1 MRASLDLF
9 RVNVNRSR
17 DLASIARAMTAQT
30 TGALDTSDILR
41 ASLIMAV
48 SSLDY
53 FIHAI
58 VRVGMLEAYRAERAR
73 TPAFLRFQVTLEAML
88 QASSEAASETW
99 LDQQIRDSHGHQSF
113 QTPDVAPRAWLENR
127 RRTLVLGEVKHP
139 RHQWHMEGEDDTN
152 ERIAAFNSY
161 CRIASWDKPWQISR
175 AMEVATPSSSKMLRV
190 CSTISTDGWSP
201 AISSCSA

>member
-1 MRASLDLF
+1 
-9 RVNVNRSR
+9 
-17 DLASIARAMTAQT
+17 
-30 TGALDTSDILR
+30 
-41 ASLIMAV
+41 
-48 SSLDY
+48 
-53 FIHAI
+53 
-58 VRVGMLEAYRAERAR
+58 MLER
-73 TPAFLRFQVTLEAML
+73 TAIRRFLFCTVWRLV
-88 QASSEAASETW
+88 SDEAAT
-99 LDQQIRDSHGHQSF
+99 GV
-113 QTPDVAPRAWLENR
+113 DVALRAWLENR

-152 ERIAAFNSY
+152 KRIAAFNSY